1 MGLAC
6 PVHLVCSMKTEEKVH
21 ACSFAPPFPL
31 NKPSLPPSTCSMKT
45 EEYTQAQR
53 ELSEVG
59 PVADQVEQL
68 RALRQEVRWMGQ

>member
-1 MGLAC
+1 
-6 PVHLVCSMKTEEKVH
+6 
-21 ACSFAPPFPL
+21 
-31 NKPSLPPSTCSMKT
+31 MKT

-68 RALRQEVRWMGQ
+68 RALRQEVRWLGQ